1 MPPNS
6 LSFLKYTI
14 PFSLLFFFFFTSSY
28 FAALSTSPSL
38 VWCQNSDLCFMS
50 DDPFCGGVEMVTM
63 VWSRMMNNRRK
74 VLDRDLLVYDHT
86 SWQKI
91 YSMPTEKSAWLG
103 SSTEATVIQASSV
116 MCLDNNTIFV
126 ALDVAL
132 WEDIAVRF
140 LENFHRLL
148 GKL

>member
-1 MPPNS
+1 MTQLHRPQVRATSARCHRTVCHSWN
-6 LSFLKYTI
+6 I
-14 PFSLLFFFFFTSSY
+14 PFLFLCFFFFFFY
-28 FAALSTSPSL
+28 FFILCCSFHLSIP
-38 VWCQNSDLCFMS
+38 
-50 DDPFCGGVEMVTM
+50 GVVSKFRSMFYG
-63 VWSRMMNNRRK
+63 MMNNRRK